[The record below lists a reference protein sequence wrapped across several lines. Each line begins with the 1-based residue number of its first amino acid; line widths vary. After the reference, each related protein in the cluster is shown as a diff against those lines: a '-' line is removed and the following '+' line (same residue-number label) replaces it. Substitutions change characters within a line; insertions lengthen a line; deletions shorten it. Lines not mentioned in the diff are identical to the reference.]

1 MKKQNPDLPHSRD
14 PTLSPSRAVTPYG
27 RLRTIE
33 YCPRRSKSSIAAIF
47 AASTGGLACF
57 LHTGGTSYPDFV
69 KCSHAT
75 LHHARTRHRVLR
87 VLLRCTV
94 FGFLEFLGVNS
105 RACIVELVCPATER
119 PAAAKPAAAQQ
130 VCHVSTGVACGSPGG
145 RPKPRPQGL
154 ASVHRLCHTAAE
166 LSTLMQSLPGA
177 PPCFFL
183 DLSSRRPSFD
193 YTLHGDVDLTVSKE

>member
-1 MKKQNPDLPHSRD
+1 MLPPHGRDQLSRLREMLARHATSCTNPPPG
-14 PTLSPSRAVTPYG
+14 PTSSSPLHGGRLASGEKAYPRTCRAVV
-27 RLRTIE
+27 E
-33 YCPRRSKSSIAAIF
+33 
-47 AASTGGLACF
+47 LA
-57 LHTGGTSYPDFV
+57 
-69 KCSHAT
+69 
-75 LHHARTRHRVLR
+75 
-87 VLLRCTV
+87 

-119 PAAAKPAAAQQ
+119 PAAAKLAAAQQ
-130 VCHVSTGVACGSPGG
+130 GCHVSTGVACGSPGG

-166 LSTLMQSLPGA
+166 LSTRMHSMPGA